1 MYAGVFPGICSE
13 DWSFS
18 LIFPHLPAGLYSVVG
33 IVGGI
38 GVGFSASYGWQAVF
52 NSWEQWWLPSVSSV
66 FRKPY
71 FSESLKT
78 FSGLVR
84 SFVLQKNIS
93 HCNRTKTWIKN
104 IIFRLLFMVRLCV
117 YDSITSIYL
126 FQQNHSHQ
134 LMWEGHLGK
143 TKSIIRSCK
152 HSFSKTDRTADYKC
166 NTAFPLYPEFS
177 IFAESSSDE
186 SIAPPISRVIT
197 YISSFI
203 TFKIR
208 SPSFVRIASSTV
220 SLAWSGVFS
229 SATSTIV
236 NLQYL
241 LSLFEYSA
249 IASFK

>member
-1 MYAGVFPGICSE
+1 MSVLLPFRTDIKKRVCGRIPGNLLGGLI
-13 DWSFS
+13 FF

-52 NSWEQWWLPSVSSV
+52 NSLGAMMIAVSVIGFPQAV
-66 FRKPY
+66 FFRIAQNIFGSLYALCFEKIFHTVTERKL
-71 FSESLKT
+71 ESK
-78 FSGLVR
+78 
-84 SFVLQKNIS
+84 I
-93 HCNRTKTWIKN
+93 

-166 NTAFPLYPEFS
+166 NTAFPLYPEF
-177 IFAESSSDE
+177 FQ
-186 SIAPPISRVIT
+186 
-197 YISSFI
+197 
-203 TFKIR
+203 
-208 SPSFVRIASSTV
+208 
-220 SLAWSGVFS
+220 SLQKVLPMKA
-229 SATSTIV
+229 
-236 NLQYL
+236 L
-241 LSLFEYSA
+241 LLRFPE
-249 IASFK
+249 